1 MASWS
6 SRAKAVMVVVAAVI
20 ALAALSVLIPWLTC
34 EEEADASTRMDEY
47 IAQREARREK
57 ARQEREERRL
67 ELEKRDRERAEM
79 WAKIDAEAEVR
90 RAELEAEIAKAPPPK
105 RRRVR
110 RFRWESP
117 AETRGKLWN
126 VPHEEGEEA
135 LLTAFLRVCI
145 AEADGRT
152 QDCVGIWQV
161 VKNNRRRTCDRG
173 MIRRITECDDD
184 GETMLSALRRH
195 QRHVLGFIKAR
206 NKRAVWIANLTPDC
220 EVPEGWEHGENRWD
234 ALYGSKVCPQ
244 VVADTRHLI
253 KGELPPSRPGAR
265 VSWLPGRPITWGG
278 RCESGRG
285 ACDDRLACARGLAR
299 IPDTDT
305 LNAFWCRPGR
315 PGCRTDAE
323 PICAQL
329 GYGHLV
335 EVDSLHGTDGRDHS
349 GRQEVSG
356 GSPGADLGGPRDD
369 IRGEEEHLGTGA
381 SS

>member
-1 MASWS
+1 MTSWS
-6 SRAKAVMVVVAAVI
+6 SKAKGVMVVVAALI
-20 ALAALSVLIPWLTC
+20 TLAVAAILIPWATC
-34 EEEADASTRMDEY
+34 EDEAEGATDSRAARLEKERRE
-47 IAQREARREK
+47 REAW
-57 ARQEREERRL
+57 
-67 ELEKRDRERAEM
+67 KRDWDRRDAERDAR
-79 WAKIDAEAEVR
+79 WAKLDAEAAVKR
-90 RAELEAEIAKAPPPK
+90 TALEEEIANAPPPVK
-105 RRRVR
+105 HRSVR
-110 RFRWESP
+110 RFQWESP
-117 AETRGKLWN
+117 VETRGKLWN
-126 VPHEEGEEA
+126 VPEEESADA

-145 AEADGRT
+145 AEADGNT

-206 NKRAVWIANLTPDC
+206 NKRAIWIANLTPEC
-220 EVPEGWEHGENRWD
+220 EMPEGWTDGENRWD

-253 KGELPPSRPGAR
+253 AGELPPPRPGAR
-265 VSWLPGRPITWGG
+265 VSWLPGRPVTWGG
-278 RCESGRG
+278 RCESSGG
-285 ACDDRLACARGLAR
+285 ACDDRIACARGLAR
-299 IPDTDT
+299 IPDTST
-305 LNAFWCRPGR
+305 LNAFWCVPGR

-323 PICAQL
+323 PICVQL

-335 EVDSLHGTDGRDHS
+335 GVDSTHERDGRDHL

-356 GSPGADLGGPRDD
+356 GGSSEDVEGPRDD
-369 IRGEEEHLGTGA
+369 VRREEEHPEAGA